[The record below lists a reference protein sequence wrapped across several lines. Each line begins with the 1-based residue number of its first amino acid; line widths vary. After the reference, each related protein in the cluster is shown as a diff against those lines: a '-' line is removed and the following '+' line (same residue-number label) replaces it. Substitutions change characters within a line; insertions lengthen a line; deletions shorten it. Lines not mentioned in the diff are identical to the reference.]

1 VGIFLHS
8 EGSSAI
14 VSANDELE
22 RLVADFGDGVLK
34 YCHSILLDYHEAQD
48 VVQSV
53 FVAAFNALG
62 KGSEISGSW
71 LYRSGYNLCID
82 ILRRKKFAR
91 FFSFTREE
99 PTYNDTYF
107 MSDEVAEMLKTLSP
121 KDRALV
127 FSRAVEGK
135 SYEQLEAI
143 YGIKANA
150 LRQRY
155 ARAKK
160 KLMEVLSN
168 EK

>member
-1 VGIFLHS
+1 MGIFLHS
-8 EGSSAI
+8 EGAREASA
-14 VSANDELE
+14 SDELE
-22 RLVADFGDGVLK
+22 RLVADFGDGVLR

-53 FVAAFNALG
+53 FVSAFSVLG
-62 KGSEISGSW
+62 KGREVNSAW

-91 FFSFTREE
+91 FFTYEE
-99 PTYNDTYF
+99 PTHSDTYF
-107 MSDEVAEMLKTLSP
+107 MSDRVAEILRILPP

-135 SYEQLEAI
+135 SYEQMEKI
-143 YGIKANA
+143 YGCKAET

-160 KLMEVLSN
+160 KLLEVLQS
-168 EK
+168 ER